1 MAIGVNAS
9 ATANSGIAIGVGA
22 KANQVGGVALGVNAI
37 SDIAARAGLDPKTG
51 MASTSASNVWKSTQ
65 AAVSIGNTT
74 DTRQITHLAAGLDDT
89 DAVNVA
95 QLKSLADT
103 SLTFLGN
110 AGSVAKNLGET
121 LGIVGKAVTAGTYS
135 GNNLKTEADPVTGEI
150 KLQMADAPKFG
161 NVTINDSDSGKIT
174 GLTAG
179 TTDTDAVNV
188 SQLNKVADI
197 SVKYDTNIDGSVN
210 YNNITLGGN
219 TYNSVTKT
227 GGTKI
232 TNVARGVDDSDAVN
246 MSQLNET
253 NTSVNNIDNT
263 IKNIAGDTS
272 KSYTDIHGVGIRYA
286 RTNEAGLAVSDSSA
300 EGQGSTAV
308 GYNALSK
315 GESSL
320 ALGREAKANNA
331 NDIALGAGSETAAA
345 VGTSGVKIAGTDY
358 AFAGTNPLSTVS
370 VGSVGNERTLTNVA
384 AGRLSAGS
392 TDAVNGS
399 QLFATN
405 SAIDGLNNSV
415 DNLDKGSVKYDTNID
430 GSIDY
435 NNITLG
441 GNTYN
446 SVTKTGGTKI
456 TNVARGVDDSDA
468 VNMSQLNETNTSVNN
483 IDNTIKNIAGD
494 TSKSYTDIHGVGI
507 RYARTNEAGL
517 AVSDSSAEGQG
528 STAVGYNALS
538 KGESSLALGREAK
551 ANNANDIALGAGSE
565 TAAAVGTSGVK
576 IAGTDY
582 AFAGTNPQST
592 VSVGSVGNE
601 RTLTNVAAGRLS
613 ASSTDAVNGSQ
624 LFATNSAIDG
634 LNTNVDN
641 LDKGSVKYDLNVD
654 GSVNYNNITLGGST
668 YNSITKTGGT
678 KITNVARGVDDSDA
692 VNISQLNET
701 NEKVTNID
709 NRVTTIEGSITNIS
723 NGGGIKYFH
732 TNSIKADSVA
742 SGENSV
748 AVGPDAKASG
758 KGSVAMG
765 DGATARADGS
775 VALGQGSSDNGR
787 GAESYTGK
795 YSNVT
800 NNSAGTVSVGNAA
813 TGETR
818 TISNVADGKEAT
830 DAVNLRQL
838 DGAVAES
845 KNYTDNKVKQ
855 INDTVTNV
863 DNRVT
868 KVEGDVTKIQNG
880 TDGMFQ
886 TNNTSNLPK
895 PKPTGKDST
904 AGGAGAVASADNST
918 ALGSNARATATNSV
932 ALGNNSVAD
941 RVNSVSMGSAGAE
954 RQVTNVADGTA
965 DTDAVNLRQLSKA
978 TGDINNSINNV
989 YSDLKRDLN
998 EQDDILSAGIA
1009 GAMAAAALPQPYS
1022 PGASMASVGMGN
1034 YRGQQALAV
1043 GVSRISD
1050 NGKWVTKLAGTTDSQ
1065 GEFGVSVG
1073 VGYQW

>member
-1 MAIGVNAS
+1 M
-9 ATANSGIAIGVGA
+9 
-22 KANQVGGVALGVNAI
+22 
-37 SDIAARAGLDPKTG
+37 
-51 MASTSASNVWKSTQ
+51 
-65 AAVSIGNTT
+65 
-74 DTRQITHLAAGLDDT
+74 
-89 DAVNVA
+89 
-95 QLKSLADT
+95 
-103 SLTFLGN
+103 
-110 AGSVAKNLGET
+110 
-121 LGIVGKAVTAGTYS
+121 
-135 GNNLKTEADPVTGEI
+135 
-150 KLQMADAPKFG
+150 
-161 NVTINDSDSGKIT
+161 
-174 GLTAG
+174 
-179 TTDTDAVNV
+179 
-188 SQLNKVADI
+188 
-197 SVKYDTNIDGSVN
+197 KYDLNVDGSVN

-219 TYNSVTKT
+219 TYNSVSKT

-232 TNVARGVDDSDAVN
+232 TNIARGVDDSDAVN
-246 MSQLNET
+246 M
-253 NTSVNNIDNT
+253 
-263 IKNIAGDTS
+263 
-272 KSYTDIHGVGIRYA
+272 
-286 RTNEAGLAVSDSSA
+286 
-300 EGQGSTAV
+300 
-308 GYNALSK
+308 
-315 GESSL
+315 
-320 ALGREAKANNA
+320 
-331 NDIALGAGSETAAA
+331 
-345 VGTSGVKIAGTDY
+345 
-358 AFAGTNPLSTVS
+358 
-370 VGSVGNERTLTNVA
+370 
-384 AGRLSAGS
+384 
-392 TDAVNGS
+392 
-399 QLFATN
+399 
-405 SAIDGLNNSV
+405 
-415 DNLDKGSVKYDTNID
+415 
-430 GSIDY
+430 
-435 NNITLG
+435 
-441 GNTYN
+441 
-446 SVTKTGGTKI
+446 
-456 TNVARGVDDSDA
+456 
-468 VNMSQLNETNTSVNN
+468 
-483 IDNTIKNIAGD
+483 
-494 TSKSYTDIHGVGI
+494 
-507 RYARTNEAGL
+507 
-517 AVSDSSAEGQG
+517 
-528 STAVGYNALS
+528 
-538 KGESSLALGREAK
+538 
-551 ANNANDIALGAGSE
+551 
-565 TAAAVGTSGVK
+565 
-576 IAGTDY
+576 
-582 AFAGTNPQST
+582 
-592 VSVGSVGNE
+592 
-601 RTLTNVAAGRLS
+601 
-613 ASSTDAVNGSQ
+613 
-624 LFATNSAIDG
+624 
-634 LNTNVDN
+634 
-641 LDKGSVKYDLNVD
+641 
-654 GSVNYNNITLGGST
+654 
-668 YNSITKTGGT
+668 
-678 KITNVARGVDDSDA
+678 
-692 VNISQLNET
+692 SQLNET

-868 KVEGDVTKIQNG
+868 KVEGDVTKIRNG

-989 YSDLKRDLN
+989 YSDLKRDLK